1 MLDSNNDSSKYIIN
15 YAIKIDLKYL
25 WNVLIKYQ
33 LVLIKK

>member
-15 YAIKIDLKYL
+15 YTIKIDLKYL